1 MGHIPT
7 FENFQ
12 HNALLINDTY
22 EILEGKVS
30 HEELTEILN
39 EGIFSFIKGI
49 FSNPRKKRD
58 LDRFGEELFIV
69 KVQLQKMEIEENEL
83 DRFKDDLK
91 VGSDE
96 YKAAEKKVKIADK
109 AKAAKIQALRKKEE
123 ILISQMDAIGEESET
138 LKKYVNKVKLEIR
151 MRANDATIKLAD
163 DEMARVL
170 KQLQKK
176 DAKEVKTLDK
186 ELAKAA

>member
-7 FENFQ
+7 FENF
-12 HNALLINDTY
+12 HSNSLLINDTY
-22 EILEGKVS
+22 EILEGKIS

-49 FSNPRKKRD
+49 FSNPKKKRELDKLGED
-58 LDRFGEELFIV
+58 LFKV

-96 YKAAEKKVKIADK
+96 YKAAEKKVQIADK

-123 ILISQMDAIGEESET
+123 IFISQMDSIGEESET

-176 DAKEVKTLDK
+176 DAKEVKALGK